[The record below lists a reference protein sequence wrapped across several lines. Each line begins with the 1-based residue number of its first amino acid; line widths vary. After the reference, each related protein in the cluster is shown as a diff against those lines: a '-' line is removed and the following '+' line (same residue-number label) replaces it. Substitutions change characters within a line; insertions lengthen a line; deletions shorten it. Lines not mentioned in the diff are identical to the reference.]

1 MHIYFLQHAESLGPA
16 RFADWLDSM
25 GHSHNRCHL
34 YAGEAP
40 PRLEDCDAL
49 VLLDGDLAVDDTET
63 YPWLAR
69 EKKLLSRALKS
80 GKPVLG
86 VGLGARLIAEGLGA
100 IVSRGTTPALGWQR
114 IALAPESPFDLPET
128 FAAFSWHRDI
138 FGLPDGALPL
148 GGSEASP
155 LQGFAW
161 DRGRVVALQCHLE
174 ATDTSI
180 SALVAHLEAQTRAGA
195 RPLEGPHV
203 QAPEAILADT
213 RRVDHQAALLDRLMV
228 QWLRSVAR

>member
-1 MHIYFLQHAESLGPA
+1 MHIYFLQHAEGLGPA

-25 GHSHNRCHL
+25 GHSHNTCHL
-34 YAGEAP
+34 HAGEAP

-49 VLLDGDLAVDDTET
+49 VLLDGDLAIDDTAT
-63 YPWLAR
+63 HPWLGR
-69 EKKLLSRALKS
+69 EKKLLTRALKS

-100 IVSRGTTPALGWQR
+100 IVSRGTYPALGWQR
-114 IALAPESPFDLPET
+114 IALAPQSPFDLPET
-128 FAAFSWHRDI
+128 FEAFSWHRDI

-174 ATDTSI
+174 ATEAGI
-180 SALVAHLEAQTRAGA
+180 AALLAHLEAQAITGAGV
-195 RPLEGPHV
+195 LEGPHV

-213 RRVDHQAALLDRLMV
+213 RRLDHQAALLDRLLV
-228 QWLRSVAR
+228 QWLGSVAR

>member
-1 MHIYFLQHAESLGPA
+1 MHIYFLQHAAGLSPA

-40 PRLEDCDAL
+40 PRLADCDAL
-49 VLLDGDLAVDDTET
+49 VLLDGDLAIDDTAT
-63 YPWLAR
+63 HPWLAR
-69 EKKLLSRALKS
+69 EKKLLARALKS

-86 VGLGARLIAEGLGA
+86 VGMGARLIAEGLGA
-100 IVSRGTTPALGWQR
+100 IVSRGTYPALGWQR
-114 IALAPESPFDLPET
+114 IELAPESPFDLPET
-128 FAAFSWHRDI
+128 FEAFSWQRDI

-180 SALVAHLEAQTRAGA
+180 SALFEHLAARTQAGA
-195 RPLEGPHV
+195 SPLEGRYV
-203 QAPEAILADT
+203 QAAETILADT

-228 QWLRSVAR
+228 QWLRSVSR

>member
-1 MHIYFLQHAESLGPA
+1 MHTYFIQHAAGLGPA

-25 GHSHNRCHL
+25 GHSHNTCHL
-34 YAGEAP
+34 YADEAP

-49 VLLDGDLAVDDTET
+49 ILLDGDLAVDDTAT
-63 YPWLAR
+63 HPWLSR
-69 EKKLLSRALKS
+69 EKKLLTRALKS

-100 IVSRGTTPALGWQR
+100 IVSRGTYPALGWQR
-114 IALAPESPFDLPET
+114 IELAPESPFDLPET
-128 FAAFSWHRDI
+128 FEAFSWHRDI
-138 FGLPDGALPL
+138 FGLPDDALPL
-148 GGSEASP
+148 GSSEASP

-174 ATDTSI
+174 TTDASI
-180 SALVAHLEAQTRAGA
+180 TALFEHLDAQSHAGA
-195 RPLEGPHV
+195 SPLGGPYV
-203 QAPEAILADT
+203 QAAETIREDS
-213 RRVDHQAALLDRLMV
+213 RRVDRQAALLDRLMV